1 MKIIGL
7 PNTTNV
13 WGAEVFGMVTVLV
26 IGKVTEYFTSEAY
39 MPTKSIA
46 ENAVTGPATVIIT
59 GFGTGMMLT
68 LIPVISI
75 QIGSTLSFYCPSGFN
90 FWKTLKGL
98 YGKGISTV
106 GMP

>member
-13 WGAEVFGMVTVLV
+13 WGVDVFGLVTVLV
-26 IGKVTEYFTSEAY
+26 IGKVTENFTSEAY
-39 MPTKSIA
+39 IPTKSIA
-46 ENAVTGPATVIIT
+46 ENAVTGPETVIIT
-59 GFGTGMMLT
+59 GFVTGVMLT

-75 QIGSTLSFYCPSGFN
+75 VIGSNLSFYCPSGFN
-90 FWKTLKGL
+90 FGKTLKGL

-106 GMP
+106 GMT